1 MQDPTKEAV
10 LAFDISIDAL
20 DVALRAP
27 DGQWLIQ
34 HQRYDNNWPGFQELK
49 SGVLPHLRRLADAQ
63 LTTVGESTASYWWHA
78 FYHISTD
85 PDFEP
90 FEPRLVLLNP
100 VHVKH
105 FRKALPEEDKSDP
118 KDPHLIDAYY
128 HTRRPSY
135 DYAFDERYLPL
146 RTLTRAYR
154 RLVQTLAAEKAF
166 CLAQVYLLA
175 SDYQRLKPFS
185 DLFGVT
191 SLHLLDEYPDI
202 AAIADLPL
210 DDLSAE
216 VDHLARGHLKDPDDT
231 ARKLQRI
238 AQDSYPFPDFLRPT
252 VHLVLQQ
259 TLDHIRFLEG
269 QKTAYTARIQE
280 ELALLPEANL
290 ALAESGLGPILVAGC
305 LGEIQDTRRFIT
317 GDKYDQH
324 IKQTRPRTYRDG
336 QAAVAKMAGLWWPR
350 HSSGRFEGQDRHLAR
365 ERNPHLRYW
374 LIQVAF
380 CLKRH
385 QADYAAYYQTKYR
398 EATKHHHK
406 RALILTARKAT
417 RMIFA
422 LLHKGQ
428 MARLGEEPRVPSG
441 R

>member
-324 IKQTRPRTYRDG
+324 IKQTRPP
-336 QAAVAKMAGLWWPR
+336 WPR
-350 HSSGRFEGQDRHLAR
+350 WPACGGHATAPAASRARIAISPGSAIHTCATGSSR
-365 ERNPHLRYW
+365 
-374 LIQVAF
+374 
-380 CLKRH
+380 
-385 QADYAAYYQTKYR
+385 
-398 EATKHHHK
+398 
-406 RALILTARKAT
+406 
-417 RMIFA
+417 
-422 LLHKGQ
+422 
-428 MARLGEEPRVPSG
+428 
-441 R
+441 